1 MVSLE
6 RYPIFKVMG
15 GRKQKMKEPKSGI
28 YIIGEGITEQYY
40 FSHIKRMLGFNC
52 IYKAVELLSK
62 DSQSK

>member
-1 MVSLE
+1 
-6 RYPIFKVMG
+6 MG